1 MVTIT
6 QWISVTM
13 VVVTM
18 VTMVTTVTCG
28 YIVSLA
34 VSVWLLLSGSVLA
47 DVGTFTEDCSAE

>member
-1 MVTIT
+1 
-6 QWISVTM
+6 M

-28 YIVSLA
+28 YVVSLA
-34 VSVWLLLSGSVLA
+34 VSVWLLLSGRVLA